1 MCKSVYACPCVYI
14 CNLHLRVCVYTYSG
28 VNTCVFILLS
38 LVCLSP
44 SRVPTVPG
52 KWSFYQ
58 SGSMLSISTEKAEYN
73 DLVTQVSEGETEK
86 VTEVPQR
93 KHLQEEP
100 APEPRHKKKRVPVA
114 GSRSSKGRPRAL
126 REGRLPAVLR
136 LQEDTVSWLLE
147 AKTAQQPE
155 QREAGTKCCQ
165 GASCGDIGRTAVG
178 GSAVCPSITKP
189 SEWEREGWDRQTIA

>member
-1 MCKSVYACPCVYI
+1 MQPTPTCVCVYI
-14 CNLHLRVCVYTYSG
+14 FWCEYLCVY
-28 VNTCVFILLS
+28 FIVSRLS
-38 LVCLSP
+38 VSVSCTHT
-44 SRVPTVPG
+44 SRQMVIL
-52 KWSFYQ
+52 

-189 SEWEREGWDRQTIA
+189 SEWEREGVGQTDNSLASRKSWNLM